1 MKRICKSCFALVFLF
16 ALVYGGVWRVKAQ
29 SDMEGIE
36 DFKVEVVPN
45 LLGKTTNVTISWT
58 TLEELTEAAFIVRF
72 DIDGQKTET
81 PFDYGKKDN
90 SNCLINEINI
100 KKDNIYYH
108 KVSFNILS
116 GKVGTARLDFTYQIS
131 GNNYKS
137 SLYIASG
144 NPNIGNESYKTS
156 NIVLASILIA
166 LASIGATYL
175 IILVSEKSSKE
186 QKFDELE

>member
-1 MKRICKSCFALVFLF
+1 MKRICKLCFALVFLF
-16 ALVYGGVWRVKAQ
+16 ALVYGGVLRVKAQ

-81 PFDYGKKDN
+81 PFDYGKKHN

-137 SLYIASG
+137 SLYIKYSFLPVFFADITKMSLSLSMKYLKYLSFLFF
-144 NPNIGNESYKTS
+144 ITT
-156 NIVLASILIA
+156 ILPRNH
-166 LASIGATYL
+166 TP
-175 IILVSEKSSKE
+175 SSRG
-186 QKFDELE
+186 F